1 VVGVV
6 NRADA
11 IVAQYLVDRRDA
23 EIARLRFEV
32 GQLREQLVALT
43 DTDPKEGP
51 A

>member
-32 GQLREQLVALT
+32 RQLRDQVAALT
-43 DTDPKEGP
+43 DPDKEGP